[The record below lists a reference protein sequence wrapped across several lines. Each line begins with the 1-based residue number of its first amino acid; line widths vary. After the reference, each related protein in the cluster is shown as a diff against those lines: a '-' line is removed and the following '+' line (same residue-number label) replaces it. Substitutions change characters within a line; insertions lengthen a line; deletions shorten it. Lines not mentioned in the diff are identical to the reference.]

1 MVTRELKANFT
12 IADEVRLE
20 TVNEL
25 GYDLTAKEQRDII
38 EEYIDAQ
45 LKKHGI
51 EAFSMRMTYKSKVVE
66 EE

>member
-1 MVTRELKANFT
+1 MVTRELRANFT

-20 TVNEL
+20 TVDKN

-38 EEYIDAQ
+38 EKYIDEQ

-51 EAFSMRMTYKSKVVE
+51 EAFNMRMTYKSRVVE